1 MATRPSTR
9 PTRPAD
15 TVIRAPA
22 LLTACLALV
31 SVNAALASTGLAL
44 PVIAAEV
51 GAGQTELGWIA
62 GAFGVALAGALLP
75 AGRSADRFGRRRVL
89 ILGLLTFG
97 IANVVL
103 PLAGTPVPV
112 IGLQVVAGLGA
123 AAVLPT
129 ALTILVDAFPASRR
143 STAVSVWAVTT
154 SLSAT
159 VGALAGSV
167 LTDRVA
173 WWAMPLALGL
183 LALGLVLPVGRT
195 VRDTPDPGVR
205 VDPWNALLLLVGPG
219 ALVLGVGQAGQ
230 AGIADPLTLG
240 ALAVA
245 VVALLAVGRLQRRGA
260 APIVPRGRLGDRSVL
275 AGLALL
281 VLAFG
286 AFSVPTFLGPQY
298 LQGVLGL
305 STLGSAVA
313 LLPNDAGLLLA
324 APVLPWALGRFG
336 ARWVGA
342 AGAAGGAL
350 ALVVLAVA
358 VSGPSTLLAVAAL
371 VLFGAGVT
379 ATLTSA
385 TALVLSGVATDQPT
399 SGSALNDVGRQIGP
413 ALGTVTLGAVALGA
427 YRSELDGVTG
437 ALSPEQGGRVA
448 AGLAEAQA
456 VATELGPAG
465 TELLAAAGD
474 AFARSVQVGLVA
486 AGAVALLGALLCAVL
501 APSGATEI
509 PEAVP
514 DTTPARPTGGQ

>member
-1 MATRPSTR
+1 MATRPSTT
-9 PTRPAD
+9 PSRPAD
-15 TVIRAPA
+15 TAIRAPA

-31 SVNAALASTGLAL
+31 SVNASLASTGLAL

-75 AGRSADRFGRRRVL
+75 AGRGADRFGRRRVL

-112 IGLQVVAGLGA
+112 IGLQVLAGLGA

-129 ALTILVDAFPASRR
+129 ALTVLVDAFPASRR

-159 VGALAGSV
+159 VGALTGSA
-167 LTDRVA
+167 LTDRVG

-183 LALGLVLPVGRT
+183 LALGLVLPAGRT
-195 VRDTPDPGVR
+195 VRDAPDPGVR
-205 VDPWNALLLLVGPG
+205 VDPWNALLVLVGLG
-219 ALVLGVGQAGQ
+219 ALVLGVGQAG
-230 AGIADPLTLG
+230 AGIADPVTLG

-260 APIVPRGRLGDRSVL
+260 AAIVPRGRPGDRSVL

-313 LLPNDAGLLLA
+313 LLPNDVGLLLA

-358 VSGPSTLLAVAAL
+358 VPGPSPLPAVAAL

-385 TALVLSGVATDQPT
+385 TALVLSGVATDRPA
-399 SGSALNDVGRQIGP
+399 SGSALNDVGRQVGP
-413 ALGTVTLGAVALGA
+413 ALGAVALGAVALGA

-437 ALSPEQGGRVA
+437 ALPPEQGDRVA
-448 AGLAEAQA
+448 AGLAEARA

-465 TELLAAAGD
+465 TDLLTAAGD

-486 AGAVALLGALLCAVL
+486 AGAVALLGAVLCAVL
-501 APSGATEI
+501 APSGATDV
-509 PEAVP
+509 PEEVP
-514 DTTPARPTGGQ
+514 DTTAARPTGGQ